1 MKLRRMK
8 KYTIIYEVEVRA
20 KNIEKDKEIAD
31 LWETK
36 NKARLMR
43 IEGKKEFLDRYYES
57 KRFLPC
63 QVLSKAKRK

>member
-8 KYTIIYEVEVRA
+8 KYNMIYEVEVRA
-20 KNIEKDKEIAD
+20 RNIEEAEELAD

-43 IEGKKEFLDRYYES
+43 IKGKKEFLDRYYES
-57 KRFLPC
+57 KRFPLC
-63 QVLSKAKRK
+63 QVLSKTKRK

>member
-1 MKLRRMK
+1 MRLRRMK

-20 KNIEKDKEIAD
+20 KNIEEAEELAD

-36 NKARLMR
+36 EKAKLKR
-43 IEGKKEFLDRYYES
+43 IKGKKDFLDRYYES